1 MSKYV
6 NVEHMGRREIA
17 YSIWW
22 GNQKE
27 GDSLDKLEQTGR

>member
-1 MSKYV
+1 MFMW
-6 NVEHMGRREIA
+6 NIWGRREIA

-27 GDSLDKLEQTGR
+27 GDCLDELEQTGR